1 MYYAKSKPTP
11 LTIKEHT
18 DGVVEAVRVLKK
30 AVESD
35 LTFCPNQWEL
45 LEIAALYHDIGKYS
59 TGFQQRIQQ
68 ALQLPINQQNQLRN
82 YPHNYIS
89 TMMLPLKSLSKKGYP
104 KNDLII
110 LTLAIGYHHE
120 RSQVPHLDEL
130 KSIYEEQLAP
140 YLQEIQ
146 QDFQQEIG
154 PPNSGF
160 LKHLIN
166 RSLIY
171 QQLEKKQLHTN
182 YILLKG
188 LLQKTDRAASAKLP
202 GEDITHYIERATH
215 TNVGKQTEV
224 FIVEKYNQLRPLQ
237 LFVSQHKDKN
247 IILIAQTGS
256 GKTEAALIW
265 IDAQKGFITL
275 PLRVS
280 LNALYLRVTNKEG
293 MNYPHV
299 GLLHS
304 TALDYLIQSEM
315 DHEQTSYEQLVL
327 HTQHTER
334 LAEKLTFSTVD
345 QLFKFPLL
353 YQSFEIELAT
363 LAYSKVVI
371 DEIQA
376 YDPKI
381 VAILLKGLKMIDE
394 LGGKWMIMT
403 ATMPAIFLDKMQ
415 ELELLG
421 KNTVQETILLRDDRD
436 SNPEVPRR
444 HYVEVRN
451 QSIHDFLD
459 DIQEKGRKSK
469 VLVVVNT
476 VKQALALYK
485 ECKKNQQI
493 QTNLL
498 HSQFTPLHRTAKE
511 KEIYKF
517 AQLSNEEAGVW
528 ICTQIVEASLDVD
541 FDYLFTEA
549 ATADALFQRFG
560 RCNRAGK
567 RYNGGVP
574 NEANIFIAANLEEVS
589 GIDYI
594 YEKKIVENSLQALTQ
609 LSSPLIDE
617 QQKIQIVKDVFSQEQ
632 LEDTKYLQIFEQ
644 TFEDLEGL
652 RPFEL
657 KKEEAQK
664 ILRDITTV
672 PFVAGQKNY
681 EKVIAYIEQYNE
693 AKTLK
698 QYNQMKKI
706 QIDMERYLI
715 TVNPYRLKNQKKN
728 ENFQLNKF
736 AYRDFEHIYFSTD
749 VSYSKEQGL
758 DLVLDETVNKS
769 CE

>member
-1 MYYAKSKPTP
+1 
-11 LTIKEHT
+11 
-18 DGVVEAVRVLKK
+18 
-30 AVESD
+30 
-35 LTFCPNQWEL
+35 
-45 LEIAALYHDIGKYS
+45 
-59 TGFQQRIQQ
+59 
-68 ALQLPINQQNQLRN
+68 
-82 YPHNYIS
+82 
-89 TMMLPLKSLSKKGYP
+89 
-104 KNDLII
+104 
-110 LTLAIGYHHE
+110 
-120 RSQVPHLDEL
+120 
-130 KSIYEEQLAP
+130 
-140 YLQEIQ
+140 
-146 QDFQQEIG
+146 
-154 PPNSGF
+154 
-160 LKHLIN
+160 
-166 RSLIY
+166 
-171 QQLEKKQLHTN
+171 
-182 YILLKG
+182 
-188 LLQKTDRAASAKLP
+188 
-202 GEDITHYIERATH
+202 
-215 TNVGKQTEV
+215 
-224 FIVEKYNQLRPLQ
+224 
-237 LFVSQHKDKN
+237 
-247 IILIAQTGS
+247 
-256 GKTEAALIW
+256 
-265 IDAQKGFITL
+265 
-275 PLRVS
+275 
-280 LNALYLRVTNKEG
+280 
-293 MNYPHV
+293 
-299 GLLHS
+299 
-304 TALDYLIQSEM
+304 
-315 DHEQTSYEQLVL
+315 
-327 HTQHTER
+327 
-334 LAEKLTFSTVD
+334 
-345 QLFKFPLL
+345 
-353 YQSFEIELAT
+353 
-363 LAYSKVVI
+363 
-371 DEIQA
+371 
-376 YDPKI
+376 
-381 VAILLKGLKMIDE
+381 MIDE

-451 QSIHDFLD
+451 QSIYDFLD

-498 HSQFTPLHRTAKE
+498 HSQFTPLHRTEKE

-609 LSSPLIDE
+609 LPSPLVDE

-632 LEDTKYLQIFEQ
+632 LEGTKYLQIFEQ

-672 PFVAGQKNY
+672 PFVAGQENY
-681 EKVIAYIEQYNE
+681 EVVIAYIEQYNE
-693 AKTLK
+693 AKKLK

-736 AYRDFEHIYFSTD
+736 AYRDFEHIYFSTE

-758 DLVLDETVNKS
+758 DLVLDEKVNKS